1 MRLAFMGSPGFAVP
15 VLRALHTARHEIA
28 AVYCQPPKPAGRGH
42 SVRPCAVQVEAERL
56 GLAVRTPARLR
67 DNTEARAAFA
77 ALHPIGRI
85 GTPKEVAEAVLWLCS
100 ERSSFVTGHSL
111 LVDGSFT
118 AQ

>member
-1 MRLAFMGSPGFAVP
+1 VGDQA
-15 VLRALHTARHEIA
+15 
-28 AVYCQPPKPAGRGH
+28 
-42 SVRPCAVQVEAERL
+42 
-56 GLAVRTPARLR
+56 
-67 DNTEARAAFA
+67 EARAAFA

-111 LVDGSFT
+111 LVDGGFT